1 VVLIHGTGEGLIGGT
16 SELLLYSMAEN
27 PKKNK
32 MKHFLTIAA
41 IGMCSSVLFSQSLDM
56 DYLKGMKARS
66 IGPGGMS
73 GRVTAIDVQRN
84 DPEVFYVGTASGGLW
99 KTVNGGTNF
108 IPVFDDQEVASIG
121 AVAIDPSNPDVV
133 WAGTGEGNPR
143 NSLNG
148 GHGIYKSPDGGRTW
162 NLQGLENTRH
172 IHRIIVHPGNP
183 SVVYAGAIG
192 SPWGPHPERGV
203 YKTSDGGRSWK
214 QVLYVNEQT
223 GVADMVMDPVNPEKL
238 FVAMWEHRR
247 WPWFFKSGGPG
258 SGLYMTVDGGETW
271 KRLTEKDGLPEGE
284 LGRIGLAVAGGN
296 PGYVYALVE
305 SKKNAI
311 YRSTDGGY
319 TWEKRGDSN
328 IGDRPFYYADIY
340 VDPANENR
348 LYSLYSRVNVSEDG
362 GKTFET
368 LVGDNIHSDHHA
380 WWIHPSDPGFMIDGN
395 DGGLAIT
402 YDRGKNWRHVT
413 NLPVSQ
419 FYHISVDMEV
429 PYNVYG
435 GMQDNGSWR
444 GPGYVWSSGGIINT
458 YWDFLLGGDGFD
470 VVPVPG
476 DPIYCYAMSQQ
487 GNVRRVNL
495 ETGETVDIK
504 PAKTGEEELR
514 FNWNAAIAQDPFDP
528 NTIYFGSQFV
538 HKSED
543 RGDSWVV
550 ISPDLTTNDTLKQKY
565 NRSGGLTFD
574 VTGAENHTT
583 ILAISPS
590 PAEKGVIW
598 VGTDDGNIQLTTDGG
613 GSWINCSPRIGELP
627 SGAWIP
633 QIVPSLKNE
642 GEAWVV
648 VNNYRLN
655 DYAPYLFH
663 TTDFGKKW
671 SRQLDATDVQGY
683 VLSFAQD
690 PEEPRLQFLGTECGL
705 FVTIDGGARWT
716 RWTSG
721 FPTVPTMDLV
731 IHPREHDLVIGT
743 FGRSAYIIDDLT
755 PLRALARDYG
765 KITSGGVRVLEPP
778 VATLA
783 ESRSAPGYYFTGDA
797 YFKGENRSPGA
808 MISYFAAVE
817 ENIQGKKDSVT
828 IQVLDGEMNLVRT
841 LKSVPENGLNRITW
855 SLDRKGVRLNFS
867 ESGSSEGM
875 QGRRGRTAGGEPGG
889 GGNVLP
895 GTYNIRLSFQ
905 GDTSLTS
912 VLVVPDP
919 RTDYDLEGME
929 AKQEKADRLL
939 QKMDALNNGM
949 ARIRECRERYQLVEK
964 IAGKDPSEE
973 MVAAFALVKKQL
985 DEISGKLFRD
995 ESIQGI
1001 YYPSDALY
1009 VQLSGTGSILG
1020 GNRPLTPNQNQK
1032 LDQYMSLADG
1042 AIEMINHFLDTGW
1055 SAYREAVN
1063 REGVSLFEE

>member
-1 VVLIHGTGEGLIGGT
+1 
-16 SELLLYSMAEN
+16 
-27 PKKNK
+27 
-32 MKHFLTIAA
+32 
-41 IGMCSSVLFSQSLDM
+41 
-56 DYLKGMKARS
+56 
-66 IGPGGMS
+66 
-73 GRVTAIDVQRN
+73 
-84 DPEVFYVGTASGGLW
+84 
-99 KTVNGGTNF
+99 
-108 IPVFDDQEVASIG
+108 
-121 AVAIDPSNPDVV
+121 
-133 WAGTGEGNPR
+133 
-143 NSLNG
+143 
-148 GHGIYKSPDGGRTW
+148 
-162 NLQGLENTRH
+162 
-172 IHRIIVHPGNP
+172 
-183 SVVYAGAIG
+183 
-192 SPWGPHPERGV
+192 
-203 YKTSDGGRSWK
+203 
-214 QVLYVNEQT
+214 
-223 GVADMVMDPVNPEKL
+223 
-238 FVAMWEHRR
+238 
-247 WPWFFKSGGPG
+247 
-258 SGLYMTVDGGETW
+258 
-271 KRLTEKDGLPEGE
+271 
-284 LGRIGLAVAGGN
+284 
-296 PGYVYALVE
+296 
-305 SKKNAI
+305 
-311 YRSTDGGY
+311 
-319 TWEKRGDSN
+319 
-328 IGDRPFYYADIY
+328 
-340 VDPANENR
+340 
-348 LYSLYSRVNVSEDG
+348 
-362 GKTFET
+362 
-368 LVGDNIHSDHHA
+368 
-380 WWIHPSDPGFMIDGN
+380 
-395 DGGLAIT
+395 
-402 YDRGKNWRHVT
+402 
-413 NLPVSQ
+413 
-419 FYHISVDMEV
+419 
-429 PYNVYG
+429 
-435 GMQDNGSWR
+435 
-444 GPGYVWSSGGIINT
+444 
-458 YWDFLLGGDGFD
+458 
-470 VVPVPG
+470 
-476 DPIYCYAMSQQ
+476 
-487 GNVRRVNL
+487 
-495 ETGETVDIK
+495 
-504 PAKTGEEELR
+504 
-514 FNWNAAIAQDPFDP
+514 
-528 NTIYFGSQFV
+528 
-538 HKSED
+538 
-543 RGDSWVV
+543 VV

-973 MVAAFALVKKQL
+973 MVAASALVKKQL